1 MSSFEAI
8 DDAPSMRKNVERTFT
23 PEDAIGEVGCDGRK
37 ERMEGEELT
46 KARCVRSDQLTGYR
60 SCGSRRVLLWAMRS
74 CFLRW
79 SEKISKL
86 IPESCD

>member
-1 MSSFEAI
+1 
-8 DDAPSMRKNVERTFT
+8 MRKMVERTFT
-23 PEDAIGEVGCDGRK
+23 PVEAITKLFRDGMS
-37 ERMEGEELT
+37 ERVVGEELT
-46 KARCVRSDQLTGYR
+46 QAQYVKGFQLTDYR
-60 SCGSRRVLLWAMRS
+60 NYGSLRGLLWAMRS